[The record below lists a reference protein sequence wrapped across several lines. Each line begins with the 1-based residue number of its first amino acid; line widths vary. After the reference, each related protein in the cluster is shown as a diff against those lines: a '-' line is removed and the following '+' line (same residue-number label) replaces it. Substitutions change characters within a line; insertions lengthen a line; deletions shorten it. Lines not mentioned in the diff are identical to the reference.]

1 MNNGETPRR
10 ETLGLGMRL
19 VLLGVMALVLLLA
32 SMLIYPLVKERMD
45 NAEQAKASIALP
57 WGKKQTIGGPMIVVP
72 FAVAVKENGGD
83 KLEVNQ
89 MVFIPDSLEID
100 VKVDPEVRARGIYKA
115 LLYRA
120 EAIVTGNF
128 VGVRRSKFPA
138 NTKVIYWEEA
148 TLRYGVSDIVGLKSF
163 VKCEAGDNSYVLDKV
178 TSETPRSLSFSSAL
192 ESPIDSALVE
202 EGFAFRLTVALNGNE
217 SLCFCPMG
225 RTTDVMMRLHWGNP
239 SFGGRFLPDIRE
251 VTDSLTTARWK
262 VLSINHQIPENF
274 LMRDDGVRDDDS
286 YSYRDYSVYSGEQ
299 DDDNI
304 ATNEFA
310 VRLLQPVSHYKQV
323 DRSVKYAILLI
334 VFTFLTIFFCDYFAK
349 KHIPLFAF
357 LLVGVAVLLF
367 YTFLLSLSEL
377 MGFGWAYIIS
387 CVAVVGLA
395 TTYLYGFLR
404 DKVYTMIGGGVMV
417 LLYGMMYLLLTLEN
431 LPLLIGSIF
440 LFIVL
445 AIIMRL
451 SLKMHW

>member
-57 WGKKQTIGGPMIVVP
+57 WGKKQTI
-72 FAVAVKENGGD
+72 GGD

-148 TLRYGVSDIVGLKSF
+148 SLRYGVSDIVGLKSF
-163 VKCEAGDNSYVLDKV
+163 VKCEAGDKSYVLDKV
-178 TSETPRSLSFSSAL
+178 TSETPQSLSFSSAL
-192 ESPIDSALVE
+192 ESPIDSALVK
-202 EGFAFRLTVALNGNE
+202 EGFDFRLTVALNGNE

-225 RTTDVMMRLHWGNP
+225 RITDVMMRLHWGNP
-239 SFGGRFLPDIRE
+239 SFGGRFLPDMRE

-274 LMRDDGVRDDDS
+274 LMHDDGVRDDDS
-286 YSYRDYSVYSGEQ
+286 YSYRSYVYSGEQ

-404 DKVYTMIGGGVMV
+404 DKVYTMVGGGVMV

-445 AIIMRL
+445 AVIMRL